1 MKSVNLYQF
10 NADPRVPRPLRQTL
24 LETFEFCNTVVRPY
38 YGKSPTPVGVC
49 REKAT
54 GTIVELGA
62 GHAPLTQLMVNDPR
76 SKGMQFVVC
85 D

>member
-38 YGKSPTPVGVC
+38 YKKVADAALDYAAA
-49 REKAT
+49 EA
-54 GTIVELGA
+54 A
-62 GHAPLTQLMVNDPR
+62 
-76 SKGMQFVVC
+76 
-85 D
+85 